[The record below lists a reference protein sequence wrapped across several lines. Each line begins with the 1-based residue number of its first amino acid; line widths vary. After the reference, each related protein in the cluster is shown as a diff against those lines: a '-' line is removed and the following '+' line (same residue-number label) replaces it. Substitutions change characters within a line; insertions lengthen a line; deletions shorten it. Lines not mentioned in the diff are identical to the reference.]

1 MTVPWA
7 LIVFLVLGVA
17 FTLYRK
23 WSEGSALKRQQQ
35 ELARKQ
41 ADRQSDEGG

>member
-1 MTVPWA
+1 MVPWA
-7 LIVFLVLGVA
+7 VIVFIVLGIT

-35 ELARKQ
+35 ELARKR
-41 ADRQSDEGG
+41 ADRQADEGN